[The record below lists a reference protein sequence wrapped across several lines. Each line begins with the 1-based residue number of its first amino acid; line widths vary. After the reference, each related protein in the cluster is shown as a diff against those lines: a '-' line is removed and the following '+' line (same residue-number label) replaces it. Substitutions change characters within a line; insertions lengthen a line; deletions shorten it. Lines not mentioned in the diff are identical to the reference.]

1 MTKRELLE
9 VLDEFDMDEE
19 LDMNEVDFVH
29 HFRAEEKKCRFMA
42 DKDYRIALYEPGNES
57 LVHASYPTLADAMK
71 EKEERDN
78 VLDFGKAK
86 KNTGVKTGGV
96 KLNLGKKN

>member
-42 DKDYRIALYEPGNES
+42 DKDYRIALYESGNES

-71 EKEERDN
+71 EYDIPEDVE
-78 VLDFGKAK
+78 FEQG
-86 KNTGVKTGGV
+86 
-96 KLNLGKKN
+96 LGQIFIAVPYSARKHA